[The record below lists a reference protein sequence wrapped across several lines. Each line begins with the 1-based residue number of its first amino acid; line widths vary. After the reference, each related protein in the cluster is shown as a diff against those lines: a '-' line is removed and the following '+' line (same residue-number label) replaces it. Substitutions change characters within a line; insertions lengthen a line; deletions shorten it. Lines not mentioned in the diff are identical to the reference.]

1 MHAELMVL
9 RIVHVVGGILWVGA
23 MAFNAFFLGPAMS
36 ASGPAGGQIAA
47 QLQKRGLFV
56 FMPLVA
62 ILTILAGI
70 RLLMITSTN
79 FSSAYFGQRNGMTYS
94 IAASIALVA
103 FVYGMAVTR
112 PAMARVVA
120 LSQQAASDAAN
131 RDQVMAEI
139 RAAQERGRKA
149 TVVVTWL
156 LLAAAIGMAI
166 GRYM

>member
-1 MHAELMVL
+1 
-9 RIVHVVGGILWVGA
+9 
-23 MAFNAFFLGPAMS
+23 
-36 ASGPAGGQIAA
+36 
-47 QLQKRGLFV
+47 
-56 FMPLVA
+56 
-62 ILTILAGI
+62 
-70 RLLMITSTN
+70 MITSTN